1 MDKKLGVYIC
11 TGCDIGESLD
21 IDKLS
26 KVAKEEQKIPLCA
39 VHANL
44 CSPEGV
50 GLINKDIK
58 EQGVNAVVI
67 GACSPRVHFDTFA
80 FDPSSVFVERVNL
93 REHVAWSHVPK
104 DEDTQMLAEDY
115 VRMGITKAKKAS
127 TPVPHIET
135 VDKTILVIGGGISG
149 LTSALESARAGYK
162 VVLVEKAAS
171 LGGRMNSW
179 HRQLPKDPPYREL
192 QSVDVA
198 DRINEVKKYP
208 GIKVYLSAEIEKIS
222 GQPGMFDVSI
232 KQNGTAN
239 TERIG
244 SIVVATGWKPYDA
257 AKIDGFGFGQYKNVI
272 NNVMMEEITVQGAG
286 KVRRPSDNKEV
297 KTVVFVQCAGSRD
310 KDHLPYCSSVC
321 CLTSLKQASYVRS
334 GNPDAKVY
342 IVYKDMRTPGQYENF
357 YKDKQTDEGIFL
369 TKGDV
374 AGITENKDGS
384 LTVAVKNTLIGE
396 DIGIKADMV
405 VLATGM
411 VPATDESILNLQ
423 YRQGKELPLPKYG
436 FPDSNFICFPYETQ
450 RTAIYAA
457 GCVRQPADSKTCM
470 DDATGAALKA
480 IQAVELESKGSAVH
494 PRAGDLSYPIFFMQK
509 CTQCKR
515 CTEECPFGA
524 LDEDEKGTPKANPNR
539 CRRCGV
545 CMGACPE
552 RIVSFENYS
561 VDIVSSMI
569 KSIDVPEEEE
579 EKLRILVLACEN
591 DAYPAF
597 DIAGMNHTIFNPN
610 VRIVPVRCLGSVNI
624 VWIADSLS
632 RGIDGI
638 MLIGC
643 KYGDDYQCHFVK
655 GSELANRRME
665 NLKEVLQR
673 LVLEPERVKVL
684 ELAIA
689 DYNKIPEI
697 MNDFMAKVTELG
709 PNPYKSF

>member
-11 TGCDIGESLD
+11 SGCDIGDSVD
-21 IDKLS
+21 VDKLITVS
-26 KVAKEEQKIPLCA
+26 KEEQKIPFCIK
-39 VHANL
+39 HSNL
-44 CSPEGV
+44 CNAEGV
-50 GLINKDIK
+50 ELIKRDIK
-58 EQGVNAVVI
+58 EQGINSVVVA
-67 GACSPRVHFDTFA
+67 ACSPRVHFDTFS
-80 FDPSSVFVERVNL
+80 FDPSIYVERVNL

-115 VRMGITKAKKAS
+115 VRMGITKAKKANA
-127 TPVPHIET
+127 PKPYIENINKT
-135 VDKTILVIGGGISG
+135 VLIIGGGVSG
-149 LTSALESARAGYK
+149 MTSAIEATKAGYK
-162 VVLVEKAAS
+162 VILVEKTPV
-171 LGGRMNSW
+171 LGGWMRRW
-179 HRQLPKDPPYREL
+179 YKQLPQKPPYKKL
-192 QSVDVA
+192 QNVDIENT
-198 DRINEVKKYP
+198 INEVKKHP
-208 GIKVYLSAEIEKIS
+208 DIKLFTSAEIENIA

-232 KQNGTAN
+232 KQDGKTIV
-239 TERIG
+239 ERAG
-244 SIVVATGWKPYDA
+244 SIVVSTGWKPYDA
-257 AKIDGFGFGQYKNVI
+257 GKVEGLGFGKYQNVV
-272 NNVMMEEITVQGAG
+272 NNAIMEDIAVQGKG
-286 KVRRPSDNKEV
+286 KIKRPSDNKDV
-297 KTVVFVQCAGSRD
+297 KSVVFVQCVGSRD
-310 KDHLPYCSSVC
+310 KNHLPYCSSVC
-321 CLTSLKQASYVRS
+321 CLVSLKQASYVRS
-334 GNPDAKVY
+334 SNPDAKVY

-357 YKDKQTDEGIFL
+357 YKDKQMDDGIFL

-374 AGITENKDGS
+374 SGITENADKS
-384 LTVAVKNTLIGE
+384 LTVDVKNTLISE
-396 DIGIKADMV
+396 DISIKADMV

-411 VPATDESILNLQ
+411 VPATDSSILNLQ
-423 YRQGKELPLPKYG
+423 YRQGKELPMLKYG

-480 IQAVELESKGSAVH
+480 IQAVELESIGSAVH

-561 VDIVSSMI
+561 VDIVSSML
-569 KSIDVPEEEE
+569 KSIEVPGEEE
-579 EKLRILVLACEN
+579 EKLRILALACEN

-597 DIAGMNHTIFNPN
+597 DIAGINRTIFNPN
-610 VRIVPVRCLGSVNI
+610 IRIIPVRCLGSVNI

-643 KYGDDYQCHFVK
+643 KYGEDYQCHFIK

-673 LVLEPERVKVL
+673 LVLEPERIKVMD
-684 ELAIA
+684 LAIS
-689 DYNKIPEI
+689 DYNKIPEL